1 MVIMNNAYENIPD
14 QHEGEVSDVIHFADA
29 ETLQKAHQLF
39 LLARERLKDISNWHQ
54 LSGPGSSKF
63 SLTDAQGNEL
73 YRMAEK
79 GDHFYID
86 LPAPGTIAG
95 GGLDW
100 VVIEAIDEFEDA
112 NAESE
117 YIAIRVR
124 PVVNP
129 KNQDTSI
136 AHFFTHQS
144 TNTFIVE
151 RYLNHVSAAV
161 HGRNEVTNNKGTG
174 IYDSVRNTIIAL
186 GARNGLSGPQWKAL
200 VIGLLKTS

>member
-1 MVIMNNAYENIPD
+1 MSNAYENIPE
-14 QHEGEVSDVIHFADA
+14 QYEGEVSDVIHFADA
-29 ETLQKAHQLF
+29 GTQQKAHQLF
-39 LLARERLKDISNWHQ
+39 LLVKERLKDISNWHQ

-95 GGLDW
+95 RGLDW
-100 VVIEAIDEFEDA
+100 VIIEDIDELDDA

-117 YIAIRVR
+117 YIAMRVR

-129 KNQDTSI
+129 KNPDAPI
-136 AHFFTHQS
+136 AHFFTHNS

-161 HGRNEVTNNKGTG
+161 HGRNEVPNNKDTG
-174 IYDSVRNTIIAL
+174 LYDSVRNTIIAL
-186 GARNGLSGPQWKAL
+186 GARKGLSGPQWKAL
-200 VIGLLKTS
+200 VVGLLKTE